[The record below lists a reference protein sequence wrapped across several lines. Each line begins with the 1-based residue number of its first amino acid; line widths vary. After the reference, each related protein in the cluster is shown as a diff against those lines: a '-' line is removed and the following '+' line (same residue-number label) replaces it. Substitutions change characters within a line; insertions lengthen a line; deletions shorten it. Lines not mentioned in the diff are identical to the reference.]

1 MSLESQPSEQD
12 AQSVQSCESWN
23 RERALLDSSP
33 LSALDDHGRPIPVTI
48 PIALAPGIKVVYTT
62 RLGGVSS
69 GDYAQLNLG
78 GKGGDDPQAVAAN
91 RQALGRQLDRTI
103 VLVDQV
109 HSARVWDAD
118 QAQPLGRCEAD
129 AQVTTR
135 RDLALG
141 IFAADCLPVFLADSK
156 AGVMGAAHCGRRG
169 LVAGVISATV
179 RAMVGKGADPSRI
192 VATLGP
198 RICAAC
204 YQMGSDLAD
213 DFEQRFPGASGPCRF
228 GGIAIDI
235 AFAARMELKAAGV
248 TRIVDSAP
256 RVGAATSYL
265 RQDPDLRELCDQD
278 REGPSL
284 SKRLEDLRRP
294 LCTLENPLW
303 YSHRRASLAGK
314 AGEGRMLALIMVDD

>member
-1 MSLESQPSEQD
+1 MSLKPQPNEQNS
-12 AQSVQSCESWN
+12 QSVQGEAWD
-23 RERALLDSSP
+23 RERTLLDSSP
-33 LSALDDHGRPIPVTI
+33 LSSLDDQGRPIPVTI
-48 PIALAPGIKVVYTT
+48 PIALASGIKVVYTT

-91 RQALGRQLDRTI
+91 RQALGRQLNRPM

-109 HSARVWDAD
+109 HSAQVWDAD
-118 QAQPLGRCEAD
+118 QGQPQGRCEAD

-141 IFAADCLPVFLADSK
+141 IFAADCLPVLLADPQ

-169 LVAGVISATV
+169 LVAGVIPSTV
-179 RAMVGKGADPSRI
+179 QAMADKGADPSRI

-198 RICAAC
+198 RICADC
-204 YQMGSDLAD
+204 YQVGSDLAD
-213 DFEQRFPGASGPCRF
+213 DFEKRFPGASGPCRF

-235 AFAARMELKAAGV
+235 ATAASMELKAAGV
-248 TRIVDSAP
+248 TNIVDSAP
-256 RVGAATSYL
+256 RIGAATSYL
-265 RQDPDLRELCDQD
+265 RQDPDLEELCSQD
-278 REGPSL
+278 SEGPSL
-284 SKRLEDLRRP
+284 SKRLEDLHRP

-303 YSHRRASLAGK
+303 YSHRRASLANK
-314 AGEGRMLALIMVDD
+314 AGEGRMLALILADD

>member
-1 MSLESQPSEQD
+1 MSLKTQSSEQD
-12 AQSVQSCESWN
+12 SQSVQGEAWN
-23 RERALLDSSP
+23 RERTLLDSSP
-33 LSALDDHGRPIPVTI
+33 LSALDDQGRPIPVTI

-78 GKGGDDPQAVAAN
+78 GKGGDDPQAVVAN
-91 RQALGRQLDRTI
+91 RQALGRQLNRP
-103 VLVDQV
+103 VALVDQV
-109 HSARVWDAD
+109 HSAQVWDAD
-118 QAQPLGRCEAD
+118 QGLPQGRCEAD

-141 IFAADCLPVFLADSK
+141 IFAADCLPVLLADPQ

-169 LVAGVISATV
+169 LVAGVIPSTV
-179 RAMVGKGADPSRI
+179 QAMADKGADPSRI

-198 RICAAC
+198 RICADC
-204 YQMGSDLAD
+204 YQVGSDLAD
-213 DFEQRFPGASGPCRF
+213 DFEKRFPGASGPCRF

-235 AFAARMELKAAGV
+235 ATAARMELKVAGV
-248 TRIVDSAP
+248 TNIVDSAP

-265 RQDPDLRELCDQD
+265 RQDPDLIELCSQD
-278 REGPSL
+278 NEGPSL

-303 YSHRRASLAGK
+303 YSHRRASLASK
-314 AGEGRMLALIMVDD
+314 TGEGRMLALILADD

>member
-1 MSLESQPSEQD
+1 MSLETQSSEQNS
-12 AQSVQSCESWN
+12 QSVQGEAWD
-23 RERALLDSSP
+23 RERTLLDSSP
-33 LSALDDHGRPIPVTI
+33 LSSLDDQGRPIPVTI

-91 RQALGRQLDRTI
+91 RQALGRQLDRPI
-103 VLVDQV
+103 ALVDQV

-118 QAQPLGRCEAD
+118 QGLPQGRCEAD

-141 IFAADCLPVFLADSK
+141 IFAADCLPVLLADPQ

-169 LVAGVISATV
+169 LVAGVIPSIV
-179 RAMVGKGADPSRI
+179 QAMADKGADPSRI

-198 RICAAC
+198 RICADC
-204 YQMGSDLAD
+204 YQVGSDLAD
-213 DFEQRFPGASGPCRF
+213 DFEKRFPGASGPCRF

-235 AFAARMELKAAGV
+235 ATAARMELKAAGV
-248 TRIVDSAP
+248 TNIVDSAP

-265 RQDPDLRELCDQD
+265 RQDPDLIGLCSQD
-278 REGPSL
+278 SEGPSL

-303 YSHRRASLAGK
+303 YSHRRASLASK
-314 AGEGRMLALIMVDD
+314 AGEGRMLALILADD

>member
-1 MSLESQPSEQD
+1 MSLKTQSSEQD
-12 AQSVQSCESWN
+12 SQSVQGEAWN
-23 RERALLDSSP
+23 RERTLLDSSP
-33 LSALDDHGRPIPVTI
+33 LSALDDQGRPIPVTI

-91 RQALGRQLDRTI
+91 RKALGHQLDCPI
-103 VLVDQV
+103 ALVDQV
-109 HSARVWDAD
+109 HSAQVWDAD
-118 QAQPLGRCEAD
+118 QGLPQGRCEAD

-141 IFAADCLPVFLADSK
+141 IFAADCLPVLLADPQ

-169 LVAGVISATV
+169 LVAGVIPSTV
-179 RAMVGKGADPSRI
+179 QAMADKGADPSRI

-198 RICAAC
+198 RICADC
-204 YQMGSDLAD
+204 YQVGSDLAD
-213 DFEQRFPGASGPCRF
+213 DFEKRFPGASGPCRF

-235 AFAARMELKAAGV
+235 ATAARMELKVAGV
-248 TRIVDSAP
+248 TNIVDSAP

-265 RQDPDLRELCDQD
+265 RQDPDLIELCSQD
-278 REGPSL
+278 NEGPSL

-303 YSHRRASLAGK
+303 YSHRRASLASK
-314 AGEGRMLALIMVDD
+314 TGEGRMLALILADD

>member
-1 MSLESQPSEQD
+1 MSLKPQPNEQD
-12 AQSVQSCESWN
+12 AQSVQREAWD
-23 RERALLDSSP
+23 RERTLLDSSP
-33 LSALDDHGRPIPVTI
+33 LSSVDNQGRPIPVTI
-48 PIALAPGIKVVYTT
+48 PIALVPGVRVAYTT

-91 RQALGRQLDRTI
+91 RQALGRQLNRPVI
-103 VLVDQV
+103 LVDQV
-109 HSARVWDAD
+109 HSAQVWDAD
-118 QAQPLGRCEAD
+118 QGQPQGRCEAD

-141 IFAADCLPVFLADSK
+141 IFAADCLPVLLADPQ

-179 RAMVGKGADPSRI
+179 QAMVDKGANPSRI

-198 RICAAC
+198 RICADC
-204 YQMGSDLAD
+204 YQVGSDLAD
-213 DFEQRFPGASGPCRF
+213 DFEKRFPGASGPCRF
-228 GGIAIDI
+228 GGTAIDI
-235 AFAARMELKAAGV
+235 AAAARMELKAAGV
-248 TRIVDSAP
+248 TNIADSAP

-265 RQDPDLRELCDQD
+265 RQDPDLEELCSQD
-278 REGPSL
+278 SEGPSL
-284 SKRLEDLRRP
+284 LKRLEDLRRP

-303 YSHRRASLAGK
+303 YSHRRASLSNK
-314 AGEGRMLALIMVDD
+314 VGEGRMLALILADN